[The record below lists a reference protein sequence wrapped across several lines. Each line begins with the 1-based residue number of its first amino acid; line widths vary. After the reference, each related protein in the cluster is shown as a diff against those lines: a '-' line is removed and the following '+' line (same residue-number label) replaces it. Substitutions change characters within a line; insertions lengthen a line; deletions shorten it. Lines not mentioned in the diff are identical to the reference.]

1 MLLKAYK
8 VDPPSSL
15 IIRDASELILRI
27 LEHRFSSC
35 RERSIMVYKGRSETK
50 MAVKHKLP
58 SLKLRNFESTRLRLS
73 NSTYNYLFYLQ
84 LKNLFN
90 RYFHFSVYKQAWQV
104 KLQPSASTWERR
116 FPVSVYFNMEKWK
129 SSPTTKETERRPATS
144 PSQTQK
150 D

>member
-1 MLLKAYK
+1 MFSDSKHNYK
-8 VDPPSSL
+8 HQVTSMSRQRGVCKER
-15 IIRDASELILRI
+15 INIR
-27 LEHRFSSC
+27 SC

-58 SLKLRNFESTRLRLS
+58 SLKLRNFESTRLRFS
-73 NSTYNYLFYLQ
+73 NSTYNNLFYLQ